1 MKKLQNAND
10 YKSLFAEFLAVA
22 GVDEKMLKK
31 YLNKEYPQ
39 PGDFLLKDG
48 SYQNGT
54 KYNEEA
60 GIYFSPNLYLNLI
73 AFSKTPNKKFVARD
87 VEGWCNIQEVQLPT
101 LEELTTLQ
109 QQVKAVNSSLCDAG
123 MGDFLLQADL
133 ISQCWYQE
141 ILHNPQKA
149 KETRRIIPIGCKE
162 NVPNAVAF
170 MAKLQP
176 LFQEQK

>member
-31 YLNKEYPQ
+31 YQNGDYPK
-39 PGDFLLKDG
+39 PGNYLLKNG
-48 SYQNGT
+48 ST
-54 KYNEEA
+54 SSHTVFDEEA
-60 GIYFSPNLYLNLI
+60 GIYFTPNLYLNLI

-101 LEELTTLQ
+101 LEELTALQ

-133 ISQCWYQE
+133 VSQCWYQE
-141 ILHNPQKA
+141 ILQNPQKA

-162 NVPNAVAF
+162 NVSAAVAF

-176 LFQEQK
+176 MFVK